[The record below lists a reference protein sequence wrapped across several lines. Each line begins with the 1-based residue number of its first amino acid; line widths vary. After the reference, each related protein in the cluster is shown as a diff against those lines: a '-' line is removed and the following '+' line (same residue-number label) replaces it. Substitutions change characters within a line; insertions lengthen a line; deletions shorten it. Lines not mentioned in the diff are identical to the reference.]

1 MHHPPS
7 QSMPHDDASRDARLH
22 ALEAAEA
29 RVRAGERVSVDEHLA
44 EAEAWQTEDEPGPAA
59 RALWVAASALLL
71 GQRHRDSEAVALQA
85 EQLAAQAG
93 DAGLRGLSFD
103 LAAQA
108 AVLSGDCVRTL
119 QYVEAGLRLAREAP
133 LLEARLRCTMGACL
147 NEMGRVDD
155 AIDTLSAGYALLETA
170 GEPERRA
177 RLACE
182 LARALALKAL
192 AEQEGGQPADLWRG
206 RADRACALSHRVIGF
221 FRRTEDR
228 LGLSTALTHV
238 ALALFV
244 LRDYAA
250 ALGALDEAQ
259 TAAPPGRIDVLL
271 PAISA
276 HRARAHL
283 RLDDPAHALA
293 ALQIGFEAVSRLDSD
308 LQLDALYLLQSQA
321 YEQAGHHALALESY
335 KRFHAM
341 RQRRVL
347 QQAEQQANALALTLQ
362 TDRALRQAREERQ
375 RAERFE
381 RQSLE
386 DPLTGLANRRWL
398 HEHVSRLMIGDGGA
412 PKPFSIA
419 LIDLDHFKSIND
431 THSHSSGDA
440 VLRHV
445 AQLLR
450 RQCRPGDLAARL
462 GGDEFAIVFAQLDG
476 ATAAQVCERLRH
488 AVQADPHPLGA
499 PHALSV
505 SIGVAE
511 SDGMHDFEALCHR
524 ADQALYAAKRAGRN
538 RVRQADD
545 GEAARQPRGGS
556 NGSH

>member
-1 MHHPPS
+1 
-7 QSMPHDDASRDARLH
+7 MPHDDASRDARLQ
-22 ALEAAEA
+22 ALQRAEVH
-29 RVRAGERVSVDEHLA
+29 VRAGHAVPVEEHLA
-44 EAEAWQTEDEPGPAA
+44 EADAWQTEGEPGPAA
-59 RALWVAASALLL
+59 RALWVAAAALLL
-71 GQRHRDSEAVALQA
+71 RQQHRDSEAVALQA
-85 EQLAAQAG
+85 EQLAVHAQ
-93 DAGLRGLSFD
+93 DAALRGLSFD

-108 AVLSGDCVRTL
+108 ACLSGDCVRTL

-133 LLEARLRCTMGACL
+133 LLEARLRCTMGTCL
-147 NEMGRVDD
+147 DEMGRVDG

-170 GEPERRA
+170 GEPELRA

-192 AEQEGGQPADLWRG
+192 AEQEGGQPMDLWRP
-206 RADRACALSHRVIGF
+206 RAERARALSHRVIGF
-221 FRRTEDR
+221 FRRADDR
-228 LGLSTALTHV
+228 LGLSLALTHL
-238 ALALFV
+238 ALALLV
-244 LRDYAA
+244 LREHAA
-250 ALGALDEAQ
+250 ALGALDEGQAV
-259 TAAPPGRIDVLL
+259 APPERIDVLL
-271 PAISA
+271 PTISG

-293 ALQIGFEAVSRLDSD
+293 ALQLGFDAVSRLDSD

-321 YEQAGHHALALESY
+321 YEQAGHPALALESY

-362 TDRALRQAREERQ
+362 TDRALRQAREERR

-398 HEHVSRLMIGDGGA
+398 QEHVSRLMIGDGGV
-412 PKPFSIA
+412 PRPFSIA

-431 THSHSSGDA
+431 THSHNTGDA

-488 AVQADPHPLGA
+488 AVQAEPHPLGA
-499 PHALSV
+499 QRALSV

-511 SDGMHDFEALCHR
+511 SDGTHDFEALCHL

-538 RVRQADD
+538 QVRLEDAGDD
-545 GEAARQPRGGS
+545 APAQGLRRKP
-556 NGSH
+556 